1 MVFAKNCNDFN
12 IKSDFANIAQ
22 RTKSFK
28 RGDFFSVLQKHGFT
42 VIIPTMIELTSKQ
55 RKFFEKEA
63 HSLSPVVIVGGA
75 GVSDGV
81 IKMVDETLEAHELIK
96 VKFNEY
102 KEEKRELSEKIAAET
117 NAVLVRLIGNIA
129 IFYRPAEKEDRRK
142 YPDIV

>member
-1 MVFAKNCNDFN
+1 MKM
-12 IKSDFANIAQ
+12 
-22 RTKSFK
+22 RT
-28 RGDFFSVLQKHGFT
+28 RNVLHKHGFT
-42 VIIPTMIELTSKQ
+42 VIIPNMIELTSKQ

-81 IKMVDETLEAHELIK
+81 VKMVDETLGIHELIK
-96 VKFNEY
+96 VRFNEF
-102 KEEKRELSEKIAAET
+102 KEDKRELSEKIAEET

-129 IFYRPAEKEDRRK
+129 IFYRPAEEEDRRK